1 MADSISDFDDSQAD
15 KLAATQP
22 TGTNGSQTTCTE
34 LSNEANLTAADTGG
48 NIMDIDVHDE
58 MEEVDYASPE
68 THAIRLIYSH
78 LVEGFVHQVD
88 VLASEFYQ

>member
-48 NIMDIDVHDE
+48 DIMDIDVHDE

-68 THAIRLIYSH
+68 THAIRLFYSH